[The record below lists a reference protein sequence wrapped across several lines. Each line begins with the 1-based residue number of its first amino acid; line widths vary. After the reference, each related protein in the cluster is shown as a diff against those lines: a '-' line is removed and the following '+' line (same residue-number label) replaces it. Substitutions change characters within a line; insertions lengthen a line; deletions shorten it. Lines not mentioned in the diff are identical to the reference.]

1 MESLTFFGVSVE
13 YFGTFQMQYD
23 NLRSFHCGVTMEFSL
38 CCAVSCFRGIN
49 VNSILSMEKV
59 RKLI

>member
-23 NLRSFHCGVTMEFSL
+23 NLRSFHCGVTMEFSFH
-38 CCAVSCFRGIN
+38 C
-49 VNSILSMEKV
+49 NSEK
-59 RKLI
+59 RRTGYRA